1 MAFWDGSVYNQMV
14 RKKAKISK
22 ALREQVWLRYMGKV
36 YEGKCMTRWCKNTIN
51 VTNFQCGHNVP
62 ESKGGATSLDNL
74 VPICNSCNLSMSNK
88 YTFDE
93 WNLHAAA
100 VAPPWWCCFSVG

>member
-1 MAFWDGSVYNQMV
+1 MA
-14 RKKAKISK
+14 RKKKIGK

-36 YEGKCMTRWCKNTIN
+36 YEGKCTTRWCQNVMN

-62 ESKGGATSLDNL
+62 ESKGGATNLDNL

-93 WNLHAAA
+93 WNARSLAL
-100 VAPPWWCCFSVG
+100 PKSPWWICFCG